1 MKKSFVYHTLQVG
14 SLIAVC
20 SMISLWASNQHVEMI
35 SNLLNEIDS
44 LLLILLIAVALP
56 YFCFKVLGKL
66 YTPPKARN
74 SNNFSDTE
82 QEIDQGMLYRGS
94 WYKPDEM
101 AKNTSKNC
109 DRENDAN
116 QAPIPI
122 KYRGVNIANHDEQ
135 SSQGIS
141 SSFATER
148 DSQKSAKPK
157 ERIKYRGAY
166 VD

>member
-20 SMISLWASNQHVEMI
+20 SMLSLWASNQHVEMI

-44 LLLILLIAVALP
+44 LLLILMIAVALP

-74 SNNFSDTE
+74 SNNFADTE
-82 QEIDQGMLYRGS
+82 QEIEQGMLYRGS
-94 WYKPDEM
+94 WYKPEEM
-101 AKNTSKNC
+101 PKNS
-109 DRENDAN
+109 DRENDSLES
-116 QAPIPI
+116 PMPI
-122 KYRGVNIANHDEQ
+122 KYRGANIANHDEQ

>member
-20 SMISLWASNQHVEMI
+20 SMLSLWASNQHVDII

-44 LLLILLIAVALP
+44 LLLILMIAVALP

-66 YTPPKARN
+66 YTPPQARN
-74 SNNFSDTE
+74 SNNFSKIE
-82 QEIDQGMLYRGS
+82 QDIEQDIDQGMLYRGN
-94 WYKPDEM
+94 WYKLEETASDR
-101 AKNTSKNC
+101 KNDSIGS
-109 DRENDAN
+109 
-116 QAPIPI
+116 PMSI
-122 KYRGVNIANHDEQ
+122 KYRGSNIANNDEP
-135 SSQGIS
+135 SAPDVA